1 MGDEGEGRGGG
12 GQDRTR
18 EEEDRG
24 DGGRRGRFE
33 RFLNG
38 IKIIQ
43 NHFIYITH
51 TYVNVLCMYVLYSH
65 QNVLISRFDLL
76 NVF

>member
-12 GQDRTR
+12 GEDRTR

-38 IKIIQ
+38 IKII
-43 NHFIYITH
+43 
-51 TYVNVLCMYVLYSH
+51 
-65 QNVLISRFDLL
+65 
-76 NVF
+76 